1 MKLKICGCSSEQFY
15 PGLFDLDEVDYFG
28 FIFYPGSPRYVE
40 HTPGISKEKVGVF
53 VNASSE
59 FIHQK
64 IKEEALNVV
73 QFHGNESAK
82 EIRKIKANVTK
93 WKALGIQSA
102 SDFEACKAYEG
113 IVDAFLF
120 DTKSKQYGGTG
131 KSFDWEILE
140 EYTGETPF
148 FLSGGIS
155 IGHVDRIQKI
165 QHPQFIGIDL
175 NSLFEIAPKQ
185 KNVPLIETF
194 IKQLKHENC

>member
-1 MKLKICGCSSEQFY
+1 MKLKICGCSAEQFY

-53 VNASSE
+53 VNASSG

-64 IKEEALNVV
+64 IKEEALNVI

-82 EIRKIKANVTK
+82 EIRKIKTNVTK
-93 WKALGIQSA
+93 WKALGIQNT
-102 SDFEACKAYEG
+102 SDFEACKVYEG

-120 DTKSKQYGGTG
+120 DTKSPHYGGTG
-131 KSFDWEILE
+131 KSFDWGILE

-155 IGHVDRIQKI
+155 IGHADRIRKI
-165 QHPQFIGIDL
+165 QHPKLIGIDL
-175 NSLFEIAPKQ
+175 NSRFEIAPKH

>member
-15 PGLFDLDEVDYFG
+15 PGLFDLNEVDYFG
-28 FIFYPGSPRYVE
+28 FIFYPNSPRYVI
-40 HTPGISKEKVGVF
+40 HTPDVSGEKVGVF
-53 VNASSE
+53 VNADPA

-64 IKEEALNVV
+64 IAEEALNVI

-82 EIRKIKANVTK
+82 EIQKMKVGITK
-93 WKALGIQSA
+93 WKAFGIQNP
-102 SDFEACKAYEG
+102 SDFDACKAYEG

-120 DTKSKQYGGTG
+120 DTKSPQFGGSG
-131 KSFDWEILE
+131 KSFNWEILD

-155 IGHVDRIQKI
+155 IGHADRLKKI
-165 QHPQFIGIDL
+165 QHPKLIGIDL
-175 NSLFEIAPKQ
+175 NSCFEIAPKQ
-185 KNVPLIETF
+185 KNVPLIESF

>member
-1 MKLKICGCSSEQFY
+1 MKLKICGCSTEQFY

-28 FIFYPGSPRYVE
+28 FIFYPDSPRFVE
-40 HTPGISKEKVGVF
+40 HTPGISQKKVGVF

-59 FIHQK
+59 FILHK
-64 IKEEALNVV
+64 IKEEALDVV

-93 WKALGIQSA
+93 WKALGIQNA
-102 SDFEACKAYEG
+102 SDFEACKVYEG

-120 DTKSKQYGGTG
+120 DTKSPQYGGTG
-131 KSFDWEILE
+131 TSFDWEILN
-140 EYTGETPF
+140 EYTGEAPF

-155 IGHVDRIQKI
+155 IGHVDRIRKI
-165 QHPQFIGIDL
+165 QHPKFIGVDL
-175 NSLFEIAPKQ
+175 NSRFEIAPKQ
-185 KNVPLIETF
+185 KNVPLIESF

>member
-155 IGHVDRIQKI
+155 IGHVDRIQKM